1 MNAARATKSANGLV
15 VAPFGAGPGAPR
27 RCCTYGGGGLLFPA
41 AGGVLRHPALPGGDG
56 SPCRPVFFCLTHH
69 THSPLNPNATHHR
82 NVADERGGV
91 SEIQT
96 ARFSKGATMERSEF
110 HLRIKAAMR
119 DLIQRSGGLKRACD
133 VTGLSAGH
141 LSRFSSLN
149 YPDLPNVEVAV
160 LLERD
165 VGQPLVTAIMAE
177 WMGLSLS
184 EADVSAGKA
193 GPGLADT
200 TARVMREAADLSG
213 QVMHALGDGRLTPN
227 EAVVLDRNASS
238 LEAAAAD
245 LRRVLA
251 GAQITSLNVIA
262 GGR

>member
-1 MNAARATKSANGLV
+1 
-15 VAPFGAGPGAPR
+15 
-27 RCCTYGGGGLLFPA
+27 
-41 AGGVLRHPALPGGDG
+41 
-56 SPCRPVFFCLTHH
+56 
-69 THSPLNPNATHHR
+69 
-82 NVADERGGV
+82 
-91 SEIQT
+91 
-96 ARFSKGATMERSEF
+96 MERSEF
-110 HLRIKAAMR
+110 HLRMKAAMR
-119 DLIQRSGGLKRACD
+119 DLIQRCGGLKRAGEL
-133 VTGLSAGH
+133 TGLSAGH
-141 LSRFSSLN
+141 LSRISSVN
-149 YPDLPNVEVAV
+149 YPDLPSVEAAAW
-160 LLERD
+160 LERD

-184 EADVSAGKA
+184 QADVSAGKP

-213 QVMHALGDGRLTPN
+213 QVMHSLSDGRLTPA

-251 GAQITSLNVIA
+251 GAQVTALNVIA